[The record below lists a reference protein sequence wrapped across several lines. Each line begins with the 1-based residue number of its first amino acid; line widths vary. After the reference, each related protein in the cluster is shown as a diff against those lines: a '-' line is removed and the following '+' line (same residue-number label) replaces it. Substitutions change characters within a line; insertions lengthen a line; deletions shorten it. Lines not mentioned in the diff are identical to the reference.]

1 MDETALFA
9 ALSVQIELEL
19 IGTEDAA
26 QPECLSLEIVPDDQA
41 DFYAGFLGES
51 TPLAQALLG
60 KRVGDVVETPGGQA
74 RLLALHTAGQ
84 GTRQARENAARRQ
97 AVLEQTQKE
106 IARTN
111 AIVFSTTVEGKW
123 GDYDPDG
130 IDW

>member
-1 MDETALFA
+1 MDETVLFA
-9 ALSVQIELEL
+9 AVGVQIELEL
-19 IGTEDAA
+19 LADEA
-26 QPECLSLEIVPDDQA
+26 ERLSLEIVPDDQA

-60 KRVGDVVETPGGQA
+60 RQAGEVVNTPGGQA
-74 RLLALHTAGQ
+74 RILALCKAEQ
-84 GTRQARENAARRQ
+84 GLRQAKENAARRQ
-97 AVLEQTQKE
+97 EALEQTQKE

-111 AIVFSTTVEGKW
+111 AITFSTTVEGKW

>member
-1 MDETALFA
+1 MDESIQCA
-9 ALSVQIELEL
+9 ALGVQIELEL
-19 IGTEDAA
+19 LGDEPGEAPAHLT
-26 QPECLSLEIVPDDQA
+26 LVIVPDDQA
-41 DFYAGFLGES
+41 DFYAGFLGEG

-60 KRVGDVVETPGGQA
+60 RRAGDVVNTPAGQA
-74 RLLALHTAGQ
+74 HILALRQVEQ
-84 GTRQARENAARRQ
+84 GPRQAKENAARRQ
-97 AVLEQTQKE
+97 EALEQTQKE